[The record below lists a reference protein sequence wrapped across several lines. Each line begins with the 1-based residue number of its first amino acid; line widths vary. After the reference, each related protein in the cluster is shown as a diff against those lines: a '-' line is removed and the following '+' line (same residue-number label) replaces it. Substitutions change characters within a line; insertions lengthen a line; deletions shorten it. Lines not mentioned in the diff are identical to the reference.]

1 MAGLDLSSNEFS
13 GEIPWEIGHLQHIRA
28 LNLSNNLL
36 SGAIPE
42 TFSNLKMIES
52 LDLSRN
58 KLSGRIPPQL
68 TELNFLSNFNVS
80 YNNLSGPIP
89 DKEQFGTFDDS
100 SYKGN
105 SALCGSMI
113 KRKCSSALA
122 PPATP
127 AGGGEDE
134 GDSVIDM
141 VALRWSFG
149 ASYASV
155 ILGLFAALW
164 INSYWRRLWFYFID
178 RCIDTCY
185 YWLFKYVF
193 HR

>member
-1 MAGLDLSSNEFS
+1 
-13 GEIPWEIGHLQHIRA
+13 
-28 LNLSNNLL
+28 
-36 SGAIPE
+36 
-42 TFSNLKMIES
+42 MIES

-68 TELNFLSNFNVS
+68 TDLNFLSNFNVS
-80 YNNLSGPIP
+80 YNNLSGPIL
-89 DKEQFGTFDDS
+89 DKEQFATFDDS
-100 SYKGN
+100 SYNGN

-127 AGGGEDE
+127 TRGGEDE

-141 VALRWSFG
+141 VALRWSFA
-149 ASYASV
+149 ASYVSV

-164 INSYWRRLWFYFID
+164 INSYWRKLWFYFVD
-178 RCIDTCY
+178 KCIDTCY